1 MMIGSVYYNN
11 IWEFDHI
18 LDMNIRRAR
27 SSDKNKVLDFCINT
41 FEWGDYIDRAWDNW
55 INEPSS
61 LLFVC
66 ETKLSSFISKSD
78 LVGVIHILQCSN
90 NSLWIE
96 GLRINN
102 LYRNNGFATA
112 LLNHSIDYG
121 IENNLNECC
130 ALVSQGNFASQKM
143 LEKLGFLKLFTCTY
157 YNIKLEKLGFTGKK
171 LSTFANMSSIKLVIK
186 TPQLADVA
194 KIRRYLSNPN
204 TTKIMDDR
212 YFDSWRFY
220 KFNMDYSNLVLLI
233 KSNELLI
240 VLNEDDRIVGVVL
253 IKKIV
258 GQDSFDKKSMIQI
271 SYFNCIKR
279 SLYLKVIYLLL
290 KKYHV
295 DKRFDNIQVFLPT
308 FLGLRKFLSF
318 ESIDYSDQFYLYT
331 KKIKDIRNRL

>member
-1 MMIGSVYYNN
+1 
-11 IWEFDHI
+11 
-18 LDMNIRRAR
+18 MNIRKAR
-27 SSDKNKVLDFCINT
+27 SSDKNKVLDFCMNT

-55 INEPSS
+55 ISEPSS

-66 ETKLSSFISKSD
+66 ETQLSSFTSKSD
-78 LVGVIHILQCSN
+78 IVGVIHILQCPN

-96 GLRINN
+96 GLRINK

-121 IENNLNECC
+121 IRNILNECC

-143 LEKLGFLKLFTCTY
+143 LEKLGFLKDFTCTY

-171 LSTFANMSSIKLVIK
+171 LSTFGNMPSIKIVIK

-194 KIRRYLSNPN
+194 MIRRYLSNPN

-220 KFNMDYSNLVLLI
+220 KLNMDYLNLALLI

-240 VLNEDDRIVGVVL
+240 VLDEDDVLVGVVM
-253 IKKIV
+253 IKTIFSE
-258 GQDSFDKKSMIQI
+258 DSFDKKSVIQI
-271 SYFNCIKR
+271 RYFNCIKR
-279 SLYLKVIYLLL
+279 SLYLKVLYLLL
-290 KKYHV
+290 EKYYN
-295 DKRFDNIQVFLPT
+295 DGQFDNIQVFLPT
-308 FLGLRKFLSF
+308 FLELRKFLSF
-318 ESIDYSDQFYLYT
+318 ESIDYSDQFYLYA
-331 KKIKDIRNRL
+331 KKLRISGTDCNIPYD

>member
-1 MMIGSVYYNN
+1 
-11 IWEFDHI
+11 
-18 LDMNIRRAR
+18 MNIRRAS
-27 SSDKNKVLDFCINT
+27 SSDKNKVLDFCMNT

-55 INEPSS
+55 ISEPSS
-61 LLFVC
+61 LLLVC
-66 ETKLSSFISKSD
+66 ETQLSSFISKLD

-96 GLRINN
+96 GLRVNK

-121 IENNLNECC
+121 IKNNLNECC

-143 LEKLGFLKLFTCTY
+143 LEKLGFLKVFTCTY
-157 YNIKLEKLGFTGKK
+157 YNVQLEKLGFTGKK
-171 LSTFANMSSIKLVIK
+171 LSTFANMPSFKLVIK
-186 TPQLADVA
+186 TPDLSDVA

-220 KFNMDYSNLVLLI
+220 KFNMDHLDLVLLI

-240 VLNEDDRIVGVVL
+240 VLDEDDGIVGVVM
-253 IKKIV
+253 IKPIISE
-258 GQDSFDKKSMIQI
+258 DSFDKKSVIQI

-279 SLYLKVIYLLL
+279 SLYLKVLYLLL
-290 KKYHV
+290 EKYYNDV
-295 DKRFDNIQVFLPT
+295 RFDNIQVFLPT

-318 ESIDYSDQFYLYT
+318 KSIDYSDQFYLYA
-331 KKIKDIRNRL
+331 KKLRIFRTYCNMSND

>member
-1 MMIGSVYYNN
+1 
-11 IWEFDHI
+11 
-18 LDMNIRRAR
+18 MNIRRAR
-27 SSDKNKVLDFCINT
+27 SSDKNKVLNFCMNT

-55 INEPSS
+55 ISEPSS
-61 LLFVC
+61 MLFVC
-66 ETKLSSFISKSD
+66 ETQLSSFISKSD
-78 LVGVIHILQCSN
+78 LVGVIHILHCSN

-96 GLRINN
+96 GLRINK

-121 IENNLNECC
+121 IKNNLNECC

-157 YNIKLEKLGFTGKK
+157 YNIRLEKLGLTGKK
-171 LSTFANMSSIKLVIK
+171 LSSFANMRSIKLVIK

-194 KIRRYLSNPN
+194 KIRRYLSDLNII
-204 TTKIMDDR
+204 KIMDDR

-240 VLNEDDRIVGVVL
+240 VLNEDRIVGVVM
-253 IKKIV
+253 IKTIV
-258 GQDSFDKKSMIQI
+258 SQDSFDKKPTIQI

-279 SLYLKVIYLLL
+279 SLYLKVLYLLL
-290 KKYHV
+290 EKYHS
-295 DKRFDNIQVFLPT
+295 DDRFDNIQVFLPT

-318 ESIDYSDQFYLYT
+318 KSIDYSDRFYLYA
-331 KKIKDIRNRL
+331 KKLKYSG

>member
-1 MMIGSVYYNN
+1 
-11 IWEFDHI
+11 
-18 LDMNIRRAR
+18 MNIRRAR
-27 SSDKNKVLDFCINT
+27 SSDKNKVLDFCMNT

-55 INEPSS
+55 ISEPSS

-66 ETKLSSFISKSD
+66 ETQLSSFISKSD
-78 LVGVIHILQCSN
+78 LVGVIHILHCSN

-96 GLRINN
+96 GLRINK

-121 IENNLNECC
+121 IKNNLNECC

-143 LEKLGFLKLFTCTY
+143 LEKLGFLNLFTCTY
-157 YNIKLEKLGFTGKK
+157 YNIRLEKLGFTGKK
-171 LSTFANMSSIKLVIK
+171 LSPIPNTRSIKLVIK

-194 KIRRYLSNPN
+194 KIRRYLSDLNII
-204 TTKIMDDR
+204 KIMDDR

-220 KFNMDYSNLVLLI
+220 KFDMDYSNLVLLI

-240 VLNEDDRIVGVVL
+240 VLNEDRIVGVVM
-253 IKKIV
+253 IKTIV
-258 GQDSFDKKSMIQI
+258 SQDSLDKKPVIQI

-279 SLYLKVIYLLL
+279 SLYLKVLFLLL
-290 KKYHV
+290 EKYQH
-295 DKRFDNIQVFLPT
+295 DDRFDNIQVFLPT

-318 ESIDYSDQFYLYT
+318 KSIDYSDRFYLYA
-331 KKIKDIRNRL
+331 KKLRIFGTGCNIPVND

>member
-1 MMIGSVYYNN
+1 
-11 IWEFDHI
+11 
-18 LDMNIRRAR
+18 MNIRRAR
-27 SSDKNKVLDFCINT
+27 SSDKNRVLDFCMNT
-41 FEWGDYIDRAWDNW
+41 FEWGDYIDKAWDNW
-55 INEPSS
+55 ISEPSS

-66 ETKLSSFISKSD
+66 EIKLSSFVSKSD

-96 GLRINN
+96 GLRVNK

-112 LLNHSIDYG
+112 LLNHSIEYG

-157 YNIKLEKLGFTGKK
+157 YNVKLEKLGITDKK
-171 LSTFANMSSIKLVIK
+171 LSTFANMSSLKLVIK
-186 TPQLADVA
+186 TPQLADVS
-194 KIRRYLSNPN
+194 KIRNYLSDPN
-204 TTKIMDDR
+204 TIKFMNNR

-220 KFNMDYSNLVLLI
+220 EFNMDYSNLVLLI

-240 VLNEDDRIVGVVL
+240 VLNEDNIIVGVVM
-253 IKKIV
+253 IKTIIN
-258 GQDSFDKKSMIQI
+258 QDSFDKKSVIQI
-271 SYFNCIKR
+271 SYINCIKR

-290 KKYHV
+290 ERYHA
-295 DKRFDNIQVFLPT
+295 DKQFDNIQVFLPS
-308 FLGLRKFLSF
+308 FIGLSKFLSF

-331 KKIKDIRNRL
+331 KKLRILETGYNISHD

>member
-1 MMIGSVYYNN
+1 
-11 IWEFDHI
+11 
-18 LDMNIRRAR
+18 MNIRRAR
-27 SSDKNKVLDFCINT
+27 SSDKNKVLNFCMNT

-55 INEPSS
+55 ISEPSS

-66 ETKLSSFISKSD
+66 ETQLSSFISKSD

-96 GLRINN
+96 GLRINK

-121 IENNLNECC
+121 IKNNLNECC

-157 YNIKLEKLGFTGKK
+157 YNIRLEKLGLTGKK
-171 LSTFANMSSIKLVIK
+171 LSPFANMRAIKLVIK

-194 KIRRYLSNPN
+194 KIRRYLSDLNII
-204 TTKIMDDR
+204 KIMDDR

-240 VLNEDDRIVGVVL
+240 VLNEDRIVGVVM
-253 IKKIV
+253 IKTIV
-258 GQDSFDKKSMIQI
+258 SQDSFDKKPTIQI

-279 SLYLKVIYLLL
+279 SLYLKVLYLLL
-290 KKYHV
+290 EKYHN
-295 DKRFDNIQVFLPT
+295 DDRFDNIQVFLPT

-318 ESIDYSDQFYLYT
+318 KSIDYSDRFYLYV
-331 KKIKDIRNRL
+331 KKLKIFGTGCNIPVND

>member
-1 MMIGSVYYNN
+1 
-11 IWEFDHI
+11 
-18 LDMNIRRAR
+18 MNIRRAI
-27 SSDKNKVLDFCINT
+27 SSDKNKVLDFCMNT

-55 INEPSS
+55 ISEPSS

-66 ETKLSSFISKSD
+66 ETQLSSFISKLD
-78 LVGVIHILQCSN
+78 LVGVIHILHCSN

-96 GLRINN
+96 GLRINK

-121 IENNLNECC
+121 IQNNLNEYC
-130 ALVSQGNFASQKM
+130 ALVSQSNFASQKM

-157 YNIKLEKLGFTGKK
+157 YNIRLEKLGLTGKK
-171 LSTFANMSSIKLVIK
+171 LSAFVNIPSIKLVIQI
-186 TPQLADVA
+186 PQLADVP
-194 KIRRYLSNPN
+194 KILRYLSNLN

-240 VLNEDDRIVGVVL
+240 VLNEDRIVGVVM
-253 IKKIV
+253 IKTIV
-258 GQDSFDKKSMIQI
+258 SQDSFDKKPAIQI

-279 SLYLKVIYLLL
+279 SLYLKVLCLLL
-290 KKYHV
+290 EKYHN
-295 DKRFDNIQVFLPT
+295 DDRFDNIQVFLPT

-318 ESIDYSDQFYLYT
+318 ESIDSSDRFYLYT
-331 KKIKDIRNRL
+331 KKLRIFGTGCNIPVND

>member
-1 MMIGSVYYNN
+1 
-11 IWEFDHI
+11 
-18 LDMNIRRAR
+18 MNIRKAR
-27 SSDKNKVLDFCINT
+27 SSDKNKVLDFCMNT

-55 INEPSS
+55 ISEPSS

-66 ETKLSSFISKSD
+66 ETQLSSFTSKSD
-78 LVGVIHILQCSN
+78 IVGVIHILQCPN

-96 GLRINN
+96 GLRINK

-121 IENNLNECC
+121 IRNNLNECC

-143 LEKLGFLKLFTCTY
+143 LEKLGFLKDFTCTY

-171 LSTFANMSSIKLVIK
+171 LSTFGNMPSIKLVIK

-194 KIRRYLSNPN
+194 MIRRYLSNPN

-220 KFNMDYSNLVLLI
+220 KLNMDYLNLALLI

-240 VLNEDDRIVGVVL
+240 VLDEDDVLVGVVM
-253 IKKIV
+253 IKTIFSE
-258 GQDSFDKKSMIQI
+258 DSFDKKSVIQI
-271 SYFNCIKR
+271 RYFNCIKR
-279 SLYLKVIYLLL
+279 SLYLKVLYLLL
-290 KKYHV
+290 EKYYN
-295 DKRFDNIQVFLPT
+295 DGRFDNIQVFLPT
-308 FLGLRKFLSF
+308 FLELRKFLSF
-318 ESIDYSDQFYLYT
+318 ESIDYSDQFYLYA
-331 KKIKDIRNRL
+331 KKLRISGTDCNIPYD

>member
-1 MMIGSVYYNN
+1 
-11 IWEFDHI
+11 
-18 LDMNIRRAR
+18 MNIRRAR
-27 SSDKNKVLDFCINT
+27 SSDKNKVLDFCMNT

-78 LVGVIHILQCSN
+78 VVGVIHILQCSN

-96 GLRINN
+96 GLRINK
-102 LYRNNGFATA
+102 LYRNSGFATA

-143 LEKLGFLKLFTCTY
+143 LEKLGFLKLFTCNY
-157 YNIKLEKLGFTGKK
+157 YNIKLEKLGFTDRK
-171 LSTFANMSSIKLVIK
+171 LCTFENMPSMKLFIK
-186 TPQLADVA
+186 TPQLTDAV
-194 KIRRYLSNPN
+194 KIRSYISNPN
-204 TTKIMDDR
+204 TTKFMDDR

-220 KFNMDYSNLVLLI
+220 KFNMDCSNLVLLI

-240 VLNEDDRIVGVVL
+240 VLDKDDGIVGLVM
-253 IKKIV
+253 IKTIV
-258 GQDSFDKKSMIQI
+258 SQDSFDKKSVIQI
-271 SYFNCIKR
+271 SYLNCSNR
-279 SLYLKVIYLLL
+279 SLYLNVISLLL
-290 KKYHV
+290 KKYYD
-295 DKRFDNIQVFLPT
+295 DKRFDNIQIFLPA

-331 KKIKDIRNRL
+331 KKFKDIPSRL

>member
-1 MMIGSVYYNN
+1 
-11 IWEFDHI
+11 
-18 LDMNIRRAR
+18 MNIRRAR
-27 SSDKNKVLDFCINT
+27 SSDKNRVLDFCMNT
-41 FEWGDYIDRAWDNW
+41 FEWGDYIDKAWDNW
-55 INEPSS
+55 ISEPSS

-66 ETKLSSFISKSD
+66 EIKLSSFISKSD

-96 GLRINN
+96 GLRVNK

-112 LLNHSIDYG
+112 LLNHSIEYG

-157 YNIKLEKLGFTGKK
+157 YNVKLEKLGITDKK
-171 LSTFANMSSIKLVIK
+171 LSTFANMSSLKLVIK
-186 TPQLADVA
+186 TPQLADVS
-194 KIRRYLSNPN
+194 KIRNYLSDPN
-204 TTKIMDDR
+204 TIKFMNNR

-220 KFNMDYSNLVLLI
+220 EFNMDYSNLVLLI

-240 VLNEDDRIVGVVL
+240 VLNEDNRIVGVVM
-253 IKKIV
+253 IKTIIN
-258 GQDSFDKKSMIQI
+258 QDNFEKKSVIQI
-271 SYFNCIKR
+271 SYINCIKR

-290 KKYHV
+290 ERYHT
-295 DKRFDNIQVFLPT
+295 DKQFDNIQVFLPS
-308 FLGLRKFLSF
+308 FIGLSKFLSF

-331 KKIKDIRNRL
+331 KKLRILETGYNISHD

>member
-1 MMIGSVYYNN
+1 MNRYI
-11 IWEFDHI
+11 IIIFERLIIF
-18 LDMNIRRAR
+18 DMNIRRAR
-27 SSDKNKVLDFCINT
+27 SSDKNKVLDFCMDT
-41 FEWGDYIDRAWDNW
+41 FEWGDYIDKAWDNW
-55 INEPSS
+55 ICEPSS
-61 LLFVC
+61 MLFVC
-66 ETKLSSFISKSD
+66 EIKLSSFISKSD

-96 GLRINN
+96 GLRVNK

-157 YNIKLEKLGFTGKK
+157 YNIKLEKLGFTGTK
-171 LSTFANMSSIKLVIK
+171 LFTFANMSSLKLVIK
-186 TPQLADVA
+186 MPQLADIP
-194 KIRRYLSNPN
+194 KIRSYLSNPN
-204 TTKIMDDR
+204 TTKFMDDR

-233 KSNELLI
+233 KSNELFI
-240 VLNEDDRIVGVVL
+240 VLNEDSRIVGVVT
-253 IKKIV
+253 IKTII
-258 GQDSFDKKSMIQI
+258 SFDKKSVIQI

-290 KKYHV
+290 EKYHN
-295 DKRFDNIQVFLPT
+295 DKQFENIQVFLPT

-331 KKIKDIRNRL
+331 KKLRILETGYDISHD

>member
-1 MMIGSVYYNN
+1 MIGSVYYNN

-27 SSDKNKVLDFCINT
+27 SSDKNKVLDFCMNT

-96 GLRINN
+96 GLRINK

-112 LLNHSIDYG
+112 LLNYSIDYG

-143 LEKLGFLKLFTCTY
+143 LEKLGFTDRKLCTLENMPSMKLF
-157 YNIKLEKLGFTGKK
+157 
-171 LSTFANMSSIKLVIK
+171 IK
-186 TPQLADVA
+186 TPQLDDAV
-194 KIRRYLSNPN
+194 KIRSYISNLN
-204 TTKIMDDR
+204 TTKFMDDR

-220 KFNMDYSNLVLLI
+220 KFNMDCSNLVLLI

-240 VLNEDDRIVGVVL
+240 VLDKDDRIVGLVM
-253 IKKIV
+253 IKTIV
-258 GQDSFDKKSMIQI
+258 SQDSFDKKPAIQI

-279 SLYLKVIYLLL
+279 SLYLKVLYLLL
-290 KKYHV
+290 EKYHN
-295 DKRFDNIQVFLPT
+295 DDRFDNIQVFLPT

-318 ESIDYSDQFYLYT
+318 KSIDYSDRFYLYA
-331 KKIKDIRNRL
+331 KKLKYSGPVVIYP

>member
-1 MMIGSVYYNN
+1 
-11 IWEFDHI
+11 
-18 LDMNIRRAR
+18 MNIRRAR
-27 SSDKNKVLDFCINT
+27 SSDKNKVLEFCMNT
-41 FEWGDYIDRAWDNW
+41 FEWGDYIDKAWDNW
-55 INEPSS
+55 ISEPSS

-66 ETKLSSFISKSD
+66 ETQLSSFISKSD
-78 LVGVIHILQCSN
+78 LVGVIHILHCSN

-96 GLRINN
+96 GLRINK

-121 IENNLNECC
+121 IKNNLNECC

-157 YNIKLEKLGFTGKK
+157 YNIRLEKLGLAGKK
-171 LSTFANMSSIKLVIK
+171 LSSFANMRSIKLVIK

-194 KIRRYLSNPN
+194 KIRRYLSDLNII
-204 TTKIMDDR
+204 KIMDDR

-240 VLNEDDRIVGVVL
+240 VLNEDRIVGVVM
-253 IKKIV
+253 IKTIV
-258 GQDSFDKKSMIQI
+258 SQDSFNKKPVIQI
-271 SYFNCIKR
+271 SYFNFIKR
-279 SLYLKVIYLLL
+279 SLYLKVLYLLL
-290 KKYHV
+290 EKYHS
-295 DKRFDNIQVFLPT
+295 DDRFDNIQVFLPT

-318 ESIDYSDQFYLYT
+318 KSIDYSDRFYLYA
-331 KKIKDIRNRL
+331 KKLKYSGPVVIYP

>member
-1 MMIGSVYYNN
+1 
-11 IWEFDHI
+11 
-18 LDMNIRRAR
+18 MNIRRAR
-27 SSDKNKVLDFCINT
+27 SSDKNKVLNFCMNT

-55 INEPSS
+55 ISEPSS

-66 ETKLSSFISKSD
+66 ETQLSSFISKSD
-78 LVGVIHILQCSN
+78 LVGVIHILHCSN

-96 GLRINN
+96 GLRINK

-121 IENNLNECC
+121 IKNNLNECC
-130 ALVSQGNFASQKM
+130 ALVSQSNFASQKM

-157 YNIKLEKLGFTGKK
+157 YDIRLEKLGLTGKK
-171 LSTFANMSSIKLVIK
+171 LSPFVNMRSIKLVIK
-186 TPQLADVA
+186 TPQLTDVP
-194 KIRRYLSNPN
+194 KIRRYLSNLN
-204 TTKIMDDR
+204 NTKIMDDR

-240 VLNEDDRIVGVVL
+240 VLNEDRIVGVVM
-253 IKKIV
+253 IKTIV
-258 GQDSFDKKSMIQI
+258 SQDSFDKKPTIQI

-279 SLYLKVIYLLL
+279 SLYLKVLYLLL
-290 KKYHV
+290 EKYHN
-295 DKRFDNIQVFLPT
+295 DDRFDNIQVFLPT

-318 ESIDYSDQFYLYT
+318 KSIDYSDRFYLYA
-331 KKIKDIRNRL
+331 KKLKIFGTGCNIPVND